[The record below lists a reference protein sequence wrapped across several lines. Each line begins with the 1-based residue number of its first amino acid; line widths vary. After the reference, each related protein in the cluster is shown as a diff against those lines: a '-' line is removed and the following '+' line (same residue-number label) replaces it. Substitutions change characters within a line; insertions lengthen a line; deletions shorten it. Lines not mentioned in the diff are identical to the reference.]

1 MAQQSLPV
9 TREDLLVRRAK
20 LEKSLAVFTD
30 DHQITSLID
39 EVDSALERMDAGT
52 YGLCETC
59 HEPIEDEYLAA
70 DPLARFCIE
79 HLSTAEKDALTSDLL
94 LASQIQAGLLPQQ
107 GLCAAG
113 WETAYLYRP
122 AKIVGGD
129 YCDLLVH
136 DGRLYFAVGDVS
148 GKGVSAGLLMSHL
161 HATFRALVA
170 QDLPLSEILFRA
182 SRVFCESSLSER
194 FATLACGIA
203 RDDGRVEF
211 AIAGHTPVLVAG
223 ASGVQKIKA
232 TGLPL
237 GLFCEE
243 RFFTTGTSL
252 APGDTILL
260 YTDGLT
266 EAESPSG
273 EEFGIDRL
281 IDCINPGNISSPQGT
296 IDACVREMEGFRKS
310 RKQSDDLTILAL
322 RKV

>member
-1 MAQQSLPV
+1 MAQQSVPV

-39 EVDSALERMDAGT
+39 EVDSALERMEAGT

-59 HEPIEDEYLAA
+59 HEPIEEEYLAA

-161 HATFRALVA
+161 HATFHALVA

-182 SRVFCESSLSER
+182 SRIFCESSLSER

-203 RDDGRVEF
+203 RDDGGVEF

-223 ASGVQKIKA
+223 ASGVQKIKS

-237 GLFCEE
+237 GMFCEE
-243 RFFTTGTSL
+243 RFFTTETSL
-252 APGDTILL
+252 ASGDTILL

-281 IDCINPGNISSPQGT
+281 IECIKSGSISSPQGT

-322 RKV
+322 RKI